1 MADFIDPV
9 KGSWADAVEEEDK
22 DKKAQEPKKEED
34 KKEEVKE
41 KKKEEEKEEEEE
53 GKKEAKG
60 GEEGKKKGISI
71 DMRRQAVN
79 EGVVVEMIHSDGYN
93 PPKAESFE
101 SLNLKPELQKVLN
114 LWGFNKPSPVQKHV
128 LPVSLTRRN
137 VIAQAPSGTGKTI
150 TFTVTILQNIDASQQ
165 YPQALIV
172 SPTMELAQNIYDV
185 VSRFAKE
192 VGITTQLVVKEMT
205 SFQNRNAQ
213 VIIGTP
219 GKLDSVFNRNSRL
232 HISPMKISL
241 FVLDEADK
249 MLASS
254 GLLSET
260 QKVRAHCRRVSQ
272 FVLVSATFEQRILDF
287 ATKPKNPSNP
297 NSCFIPPPWSIAK
310 IVPEGA
316 KLTPVPKEI
325 THILLCLKENS
336 LQSKLDALFELFQ
349 RIAIGQTFI
358 FANSHNSV
366 LAIGQLM
373 EKLEQSYV
381 VLTGKLDGKLRK
393 EVFEQ
398 FRTLQKN
405 VCVCTNVGSRGLD
418 IENCSTVVNV
428 EIPYDQEKGR
438 AAKPDT
444 VTYIHRAG
452 RCGRFGNQ
460 GVCFTF
466 VTNRQERDE
475 MISIFKECVGT
486 DGELIKYEE
495 WQMSEVDKLED
506 RVSDLFSNLSI

>member
-1 MADFIDPV
+1 MV
-9 KGSWADAVEEEDK
+9 
-22 DKKAQEPKKEED
+22 
-34 KKEEVKE
+34 
-41 KKKEEEKEEEEE
+41 
-53 GKKEAKG
+53 
-60 GEEGKKKGISI
+60 
-71 DMRRQAVN
+71 
-79 EGVVVEMIHSDGYN
+79 HSDKFV
-93 PPKAESFE
+93 PSKAGDSFE
-101 SLNLKPELQKVLN
+101 SLNLKPDLQRLLN
-114 LWGFNKPSPVQKHV
+114 LWGFNKPSPVQVFKLTSSLFLFEINDSFLFVDLFKMQKHV
-128 LPVSLTRRN
+128 LPVSLTGRN

-150 TFTVTILQNIDASQQ
+150 TFTVTILQNIDTSQQ

-172 SPTMELAQNIYDV
+172 SPTMDLAGVIYDV
-185 VSRFAKE
+185 VSRFANE
-192 VGITTQLVVKEMT
+192 IGITTQLVVKEMK

-219 GKLDSVFNRNSRL
+219 GKLDSVFGNRKSKL
-232 HISPMKISL
+232 HINPMKISL

-260 QKVRAHCRRVSQ
+260 LKVRRHCKYLKQ
-272 FVLVSATFEQRILDF
+272 FVLVSATFEQHILDF

-325 THILLCLKENS
+325 THILLCLKENG

-381 VLTGKLDGKLRK
+381 VLTGKLEGKIRQ

-398 FRTLQKN
+398 FKTLQKN

-475 MISIFKECVGT
+475 MVEIFNKCVGT

-506 RVSDLFSNLSI
+506 RVSDLFAGLTI